1 MKLSLDRPTFLSSLQ
16 LVARATATRSAIQ
29 ALSGILLTAEGDT
42 IELAATD
49 TEIGLRSSAQGTIDE
64 PGRALVPGRLLVEIV
79 RALDTPEVS
88 LEYRVDKR
96 EMEVSA
102 GQSRFVLKGLASE
115 DFPHL
120 PEPPREGALKV
131 PGDVF
136 ATTIDRVARAAS
148 RDETR
153 PVLTGILV
161 SVSKQ
166 KLRMVATD
174 SYRLSVR
181 ETPADVG
188 DADDFEVNVPARAL
202 QEASRIIADAKPDQV
217 VVFAAENQVVFGI
230 GPVVLSSRMIDGQFP
245 NYQQLL
251 PESYEQ
257 EIRLDRGELMGVV
270 RRVSLMAQRNAPLRL
285 KFEQGSLTVAAQT
298 PDVGEAS
305 ESTPIGY
312 TGEPLEIGFNPQFLQ
327 DGLETAEADELV
339 LKLISPLRPGL
350 IEAGATDDGEQAG
363 SFLYLIMPVR
373 LNV

>member
-1 MKLSLDRPTFLSSLQ
+1 MKLILDRLSFLSSLQ
-16 LVARATATRSAIQ
+16 LTARATATRSAIQ
-29 ALSGILLTAEGDT
+29 ALSGILITAEG
-42 IELAATD
+42 ESAQLAATD
-49 TEIGLRSSAQGTIDE
+49 TEIGLRSRVEAKVEE
-64 PGRALVPGRLLVEIV
+64 PGRALVPGRLLVDIV
-79 RALDTPEVS
+79 RALDTPELS
-88 LEYRVDKR
+88 LTYRVDKR

-120 PEPPREGALKV
+120 PELPETGALKV
-131 PGDVF
+131 PGEVF
-136 ATTIDRVARAAS
+136 AKTIDRVARAAS

-161 SVSKQ
+161 SVSDQ

-181 ETPADVG
+181 ETHADL
-188 DADDFEVNVPARAL
+188 ADGQDFEVNVPARAL
-202 QEASRIIADAKPDQV
+202 QEASRIIADAKPDQIT
-217 VVFAAENQVVFGI
+217 VFAADNQVVFGI

-285 KFEQGSLTVAAQT
+285 KFEEGSLTVAAQT

-305 ESTPIGY
+305 EATPIAY
-312 TGEPLEIGFNPQFLQ
+312 SGEPLEIGFNPQFLQ
-327 DGLETAEADELV
+327 DGLETAEVDELV

-350 IEAGATDDGEQAG
+350 IEAGAGDGEEAG
-363 SFLYLIMPVR
+363 NFLYLIMPVR